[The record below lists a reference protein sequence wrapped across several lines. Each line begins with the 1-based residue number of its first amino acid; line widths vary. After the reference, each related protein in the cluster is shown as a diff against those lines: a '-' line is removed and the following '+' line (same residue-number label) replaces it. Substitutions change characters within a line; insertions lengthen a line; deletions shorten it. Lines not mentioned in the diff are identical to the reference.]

1 MHADRAAMTML
12 TSKGQH
18 LKVLGCQVEG
28 EALVTQPAYSRLHSE
43 LWNRQWQ
50 ALQRCKPTALVV
62 AASQRRAAEQQLV
75 DLDRK
80 PPEVAGCA
88 LYPHQLQ
95 VHASTCTRAL

>member
-1 MHADRAAMTML
+1 M
-12 TSKGQH
+12 
-18 LKVLGCQVEG
+18 
-28 EALVTQPAYSRLHSE
+28 TQPAYSRLHSE

-62 AASQRRAAEQQLV
+62 AASQRRAAEQQLQA
-75 DLDRK
+75 LDQK

-95 VHASTCTRAL
+95 VHMQAPAQGSALWQHGGSRACRTYNAQLVDEDLLEE